1 MNDEQQMATISL
13 TLHSKQPK
21 RGMISCDKGYIEIM
35 EYPRAQKAVITYTEI
50 GEREEIE
57 VGKHEDAL
65 FYEMQDMEKAV
76 MGDREVAHLD
86 YTKDVMEIMTGIRRE
101 WGLVYPEERNNT
113 CFRY

>member
-1 MNDEQQMATISL
+1 
-13 TLHSKQPK
+13 
-21 RGMISCDKGYIEIM
+21 
-35 EYPRAQKAVITYTEI
+35 
-50 GEREEIE
+50 
-57 VGKHEDAL
+57 
-65 FYEMQDMEKAV
+65 MQDMEKAV

>member
-1 MNDEQQMATISL
+1 MTRVYRNYGI
-13 TLHSKQPK
+13 PK
-21 RGMISCDKGYIEIM
+21 SAKSSHNLYRNS
-35 EYPRAQKAVITYTEI
+35 
-50 GEREEIE
+50 EREEIE